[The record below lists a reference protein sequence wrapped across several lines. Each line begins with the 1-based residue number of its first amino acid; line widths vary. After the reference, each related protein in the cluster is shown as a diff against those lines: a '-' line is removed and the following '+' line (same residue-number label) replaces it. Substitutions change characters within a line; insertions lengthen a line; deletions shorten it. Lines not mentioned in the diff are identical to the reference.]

1 MEIGQKIKEARTAKG
16 MTQQELGDRIGVQ
29 KSAIAKYESGRV
41 VNIKRST
48 LQKIA
53 QALDLAPSEL
63 IFIDAPRKNETI
75 ARADKDTANVA
86 AATKAAAT
94 SANSAVAASSPS
106 YSCSTNPTPE
116 RCTMRTFSKSTKLN
130 NVLYD
135 VRGPVVD
142 EAARMEAQGASI
154 LKLNIGNPA
163 PFGFRTPD
171 EVVYDMSRQL
181 TSCEGYSDAKGL
193 YSAR

>member
-1 MEIGQKIKEARTAKG
+1 MEIGRRIKEARIAKG
-16 MTQQELGDRIGVQ
+16 LTQQELGDQIGVQ

-63 IFIDAPRKNETI
+63 IFDEAPRENKVT
-75 ARADKDTANVA
+75 ARAAKDTASVATATATATETA
-86 AATKAAAT
+86 AAC
-94 SANSAVAASSPS
+94 ANAAVAASSPS
-106 YSCSTNPTPE
+106 SSRSTNPTPE

-142 EAARMEAQGASI
+142 EAARM
-154 LKLNIGNPA
+154 
-163 PFGFRTPD
+163 
-171 EVVYDMSRQL
+171 
-181 TSCEGYSDAKGL
+181 
-193 YSAR
+193 